1 MQNAC
6 AQVQCGA
13 SVQQR
18 VGNAYAA
25 SLYMGLAGLIE
36 GQVKLIRRQAGRKW
50 IGQVITKCCT
60 VENREYCAVS
70 SFKLS
75 AAAAA

>member
-1 MQNAC
+1 
-6 AQVQCGA
+6 
-13 SVQQR
+13 
-18 VGNAYAA
+18 
-25 SLYMGLAGLIE
+25 MGLAGLIE